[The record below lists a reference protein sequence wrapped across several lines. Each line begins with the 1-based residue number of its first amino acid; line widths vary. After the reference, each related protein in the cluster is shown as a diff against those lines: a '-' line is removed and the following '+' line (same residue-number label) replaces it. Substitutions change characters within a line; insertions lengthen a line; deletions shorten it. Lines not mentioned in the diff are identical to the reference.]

1 MHLILVADYF
11 QQTRELRKGRVACKY
26 GIEITNQEN
35 VTNVSIVQP
44 FVGNAINTCGVDVKM
59 LHISNGHALL
69 VGWRIC

>member
-35 VTNVSIVQP
+35 VTNVP
-44 FVGNAINTCGVDVKM
+44 N
-59 LHISNGHALL
+59 HLL
-69 VGWRIC
+69 AMQYMWG